1 MIYIELDDSQSP
13 KAVKAVLNNLPIKV
27 KVNTWGDEIYPV
39 KMPIIVEEEN
49 AKSVVNSSICNA
61 FSHFIKS

>member
-13 KAVKAVLNNLPIKV
+13 KAVKAVLDNLPIKV
-27 KVNTWGDEIYPV
+27 KVNRWGDEIYTV

-49 AKSVVNSSICNA
+49 AKSVVNSSIYNA
-61 FSHFIKS
+61 FSHFTKS